1 MSNTKKGKYGEDL
14 AVNFLLKKGFKIL
27 ERNFRYSKYGEI
39 DIIAFKN
46 GVIRAIEVKT
56 RTSLIFG
63 EGIEAVTKEKLRKIY
78 MTLEYYLKSSRYKKS
93 QIDVIS
99 ILFDKNN
106 PKIYDIKFLEN
117 VEYA

>member
-14 AVNFLLKKGFKIL
+14 AVDFLLKKGFKIL
-27 ERNFRYSKYGEI
+27 ERNYRYSKYGEI

-46 GVIRAIEVKT
+46 DTIHAIEVKT

-63 EGIEAVTKEKLRKIY
+63 LGAEAITAEKLHKIY
-78 MTLEYYLKSSRYKKS
+78 MTLQYYLKTSRYKKS

-99 ILFDKNN
+99 ILLDKNDSE
-106 PKIYDIKFLEN
+106 IFDIKFLEN
-117 VEYA
+117 VEL